1 MDAQYHLT
9 CLNGAN
15 KADEKSSC
23 VIQRQVEVD
32 DVISRDAIR

>member
-1 MDAQYHLT
+1 MGAQHHLT

-15 KADEKSSC
+15 KADEKPSC

-32 DVISRDAIR
+32 DIISRDAI